1 MGKNQQRGGSSRSTQ
16 DKPRQL
22 PLCLSSIFFCSFFS
36 CCPSLLPFSFFVV
49 VHPSY
54 MTPTFLLLLLLLL
67 LLLCSSSTDL
77 LLLPSSLPPSLPPS
91 FRSTPPPTYN
101 LIIKS
106 LLFPPL
112 PSSSSSLSFSFHLLF
127 SPFPLSEKYIKE
139 SKKIH

>member
-54 MTPTFLLLLLLLL
+54 MTPTFLLLLLLL